1 MIQCSNGYSLVGADV
16 DSQEQWIAA
25 LFGDSIHPSKRA
37 GSTAFS
43 AMLLAGNKAEK
54 TDLHSVVAKT
64 VGISRDHAKV
74 RKEGERGGLINL
86 SKRKVVFE

>member
-1 MIQCSNGYSLVGADV
+1 MIQCSKGYSIVGADV

-25 LFGDSIHPSKRA
+25 LFGDSLHPSKRA

-43 AMLLAGNKAEK
+43 AMLLAGNKSDK
-54 TDLHSVVAKT
+54 TDLHSVVAKN

-74 RKEGERGGLINL
+74 KENYKKNFLKN
-86 SKRKVVFE
+86 

>member
-1 MIQCSNGYSLVGADV
+1 MIQCSSGYSLVGADV
-16 DSQEQWIAA
+16 DSQEQWIAT
-25 LFGDSIHPSKRA
+25 LFGDSLHPSKRA

-54 TDLHSVVAKT
+54 TDLHSVIAKN

-74 RKEGERGGLINL
+74 RRQFIKFMKKL
-86 SKRKVVFE
+86 F